1 MINKLF
7 SVSFLM
13 VVCILVSSCNQNKT
27 EANDKTVTPTT
38 DTSKQRLTEL
48 PPPPPPTE
56 IPTQIELQK
65 QIQEM
70 EKVLYAA
77 KLADLSQARKMIRL
91 YDTYYKNYP
100 KDWETPDY
108 LFKAGE
114 ISESINQY
122 NQAAK
127 FYNKACYEYND
138 NFKYRSLVLFRL
150 ANVYDYKLNDY
161 VRAKQAYTQV
171 KEQYPKTQLAK
182 DADAAIKMMGRS
194 DQDMVRDFERKNAAK
209 SQAK

>member
-1 MINKLF
+1 MMNKLF
-7 SVSFLM
+7 SISFLM
-13 VVCILVSSCNQNKT
+13 IVCVLISSCNQNQT
-27 EANDKTVTPTT
+27 EETNKVTKQFA

-56 IPTQIELQK
+56 IPSQIELQK
-65 QIQEM
+65 QIQDM

-77 KLADLSQARKMIRL
+77 KVADLNQARKMIRL

-127 FYNKACYEYND
+127 FYNRACYEYND

-161 VRAKQAYTQV
+161 VRAKQIYTQV

-194 DQDMVRDFERKNAAK
+194 DQDMVREFERKNGAK
-209 SQAK
+209 K

>member
-1 MINKLF
+1 MMMNKLF
-7 SVSFLM
+7 SISSLLIVSCF
-13 VVCILVSSCNQNKT
+13 IISSCNNQKEAETNKVI
-27 EANDKTVTPTT
+27 VTTK
-38 DTSKQRLTEL
+38 DSSKQRLTEL
-48 PPPPPPTE
+48 PPPPPETE
-56 IPTQIELQK
+56 VPSQIELQK
-65 QIQEM
+65 QIQDM

-77 KLADLSQARKMIRL
+77 KTADLNQARKMIRL

-122 NQAAK
+122 NQAVK
-127 FYNKACYEYND
+127 FYNRACYEYND

-161 VRAKQAYTQV
+161 VHAKQIYMQV

-182 DADAAIKMMGRS
+182 DADAAIKMMGKS
-194 DQDMVRDFERKNAAK
+194 DQDMVREFERKNAAK
-209 SQAK
+209 K

>member
-1 MINKLF
+1 
-7 SVSFLM
+7 M
-13 VVCILVSSCNQNKT
+13 VACVLISSCNQKEAETNKT
-27 EANDKTVTPTT
+27 VKQTKDSSKT
-38 DTSKQRLTEL
+38 RLTEL
-48 PPPPPPTE
+48 PPPPPPVE
-56 IPTQIELQK
+56 VPTQIELQK

-70 EKVLYAA
+70 EKILYAA
-77 KLADLSQARKMIRL
+77 KVADLNQARKMIRL

-100 KDWETPDY
+100 KDWECPDY

-122 NQAAK
+122 NQAAS

-161 VRAKQAYTQV
+161 VHAKQIYTQV

-194 DQDMVRDFERKNAAK
+194 DQDMVREFERKNAVK